1 MQGDE
6 SEFLLCKAEVL
17 LPPHPPASLPVR
29 LTLGVGQQNCS
40 EHRLENIGMIVGIKK
55 V

>member
-1 MQGDE
+1 MQAGE
-6 SEFLLCKAEVL
+6 PEFLLCRAEVL
-17 LPPHPPASLPVR
+17 LPPHSPASLPVR

-40 EHRLENIGMIVGIKK
+40 ERRLENIGMIIGIKK